1 MAKNNLSNYKNADG
15 LGFPLNFRR
24 GNPNPLDNSSVWA
37 TLAEAQEYAQ
47 TSAVSY
53 VGQILS
59 VLSDDGTSVTIYSI
73 QNEAGLLKEVGTV
86 PVGDG
91 NSITV
96 KDGKIQILGVD
107 EAETGAQLVK
117 QADGTVKWI
126 KPDTTTVD
134 GLQTAVATLQ
144 GDVTELQGDVES
156 LNTNKANKAT
166 TLSGYGIK
174 DAYTKDEVDGKLS
187 SVYKYKGSVATYSAL
202 PTENL
207 EVGFVYNIEAADKKN
222 GIKAGDNVAWNGA
235 AWDVL
240 AGTVDLSDYSTTE
253 EVNTK
258 INDQIEAYDG
268 RIHSELANKVDVI
281 EGKGLSTNDFTDNDK
296 AKLDSVEANAQV
308 NKIDSI
314 DTDQFEI
321 SANIDKKLSI
331 KSLDKSK
338 ITGLSD
344 ALSEKVDKV
353 TGKGLSTNDFTND
366 LKTKLDKVN
375 ENAEINDIKKI
386 TLAGTEAVPDTETK
400 TVDIPI
406 ATKIA
411 LGLVKSSDA
420 ENAVAVAGDG
430 TMTVNSVN
438 VNKLVQTAGDT
449 LIIDGGA
456 LE

>member
-1 MAKNNLSNYKNADG
+1 MAKNNLSNYNKDSDG

-37 TLAEAQEYAQ
+37 TYAEAKEYAE

-59 VLSDDGTSVTIYSI
+59 VLSDDGTSATIYSI

-126 KPDTTTVD
+126 KPDTTTVE
-134 GLQTAVATLQ
+134 GLQTTVAT
-144 GDVTELQGDVES
+144 LQGDVES

-174 DAYTKDEVDGKLS
+174 DAYTKDEVNGLVS
-187 SVYKYKGSVATYSAL
+187 SVYKYKGSVETYSAL
-202 PTENL
+202 PTENNT
-207 EVGFVYNIEAADKKN
+207 VGDVWNVSKADKGN
-222 GIKAGDNVAWNGA
+222 GIKAGDNVAWTENG
-235 AWDVL
+235 WDVL
-240 AGTVDLSDYSTTE
+240 AGTVDLGDYSTTE
-253 EVNTK
+253 AVGTLIDEK
-258 INDQIEAYDG
+258 II
-268 RIHSELANKVDVI
+268 NKVDKVAGKGLSEKDFTAVLETKLTGI
-281 EGKGLSTNDFTDNDK
+281 EEGAQVNKIETVDETQLAISKDKKLSITALDKSKVTGLDTSLADINSTLDKKVDQVAGKGLSTNDLTDELK
-296 AKLDSVEANAQV
+296 AKYDAAEANV
-308 NKIDSI
+308 
-314 DTDQFEI
+314 
-321 SANIDKKLSI
+321 
-331 KSLDKSK
+331 
-338 ITGLSD
+338 
-344 ALSEKVDKV
+344 
-353 TGKGLSTNDFTND
+353 
-366 LKTKLDKVN
+366 
-375 ENAEINDIKKI
+375 IKKI
-386 TLAGTEAVPDTETK
+386 MLGETEATPDESKVVT
-400 TVDIPI
+400 IPA
-406 ATKIA
+406 ATAAA

-420 ENAVAVAGDG
+420 ENAVAVAADG
-430 TMTVNSVN
+430 VMTVNSVN

-449 LIIDGGA
+449 LIIDGGV

>member
-1 MAKNNLSNYKNADG
+1 MAKNNLSNYKDADG

-37 TLAEAQEYAQ
+37 TLAKAQEYAQ

-126 KPDTTTVD
+126 KPDTTTVE
-134 GLQTAVATLQ
+134 GLQTTVAT
-144 GDVTELQGDVES
+144 LQGDVES

-207 EVGFVYNIEAADKKN
+207 EVGFVYNVEAADKKN
-222 GIKAGDNVAWNGA
+222 GIKAGDNVAWNGT

-240 AGTVDLSDYSTTE
+240 AGTVDLGDYSTTE
-253 EVNTK
+253 AVGTLIDEK
-258 INDQIEAYDG
+258 IKD
-268 RIHSELANKVDVI
+268 KVDKVVGKGLSEKDFTAVLETKLTGI
-281 EGKGLSTNDFTDNDK
+281 EEGAQVNKIETVDETQLAISKDKKLSITALDKSKVTGLDTSLKEINATLDKKVDNVVGKGLSTNDLTDELK
-296 AKLDSVEANAQV
+296 AKYDAAEANV
-308 NKIDSI
+308 
-314 DTDQFEI
+314 
-321 SANIDKKLSI
+321 
-331 KSLDKSK
+331 
-338 ITGLSD
+338 
-344 ALSEKVDKV
+344 
-353 TGKGLSTNDFTND
+353 
-366 LKTKLDKVN
+366 
-375 ENAEINDIKKI
+375 IKKI
-386 TLAGTEAVPDTETK
+386 MLGETEATPDESKVVT
-400 TVDIPI
+400 IPA
-406 ATKIA
+406 ATAAA

-420 ENAVAVAGDG
+420 ENAVAVAADG
-430 TMTVNSVN
+430 VMTVNSVN

-449 LIIDGGA
+449 LIIDGGV

>member
-1 MAKNNLSNYKNADG
+1 MAKNNLSNYKDADG

-37 TLAEAQEYAQ
+37 TLAKAQEYAQ

-59 VLSDDGTSVTIYSI
+59 VLSDDGNSVTIYSI

-126 KPDTTTVD
+126 KPDTTTVE
-134 GLQTAVATLQ
+134 GLQTTVAT
-144 GDVTELQGDVES
+144 LQGDVES

-222 GIKAGDNVAWNGA
+222 GIKVGDNVAWNGT

-240 AGTVDLSDYSTTE
+240 AGTVDLGDYSTTE
-253 EVNTK
+253 AVGTLIDEK
-258 INDQIEAYDG
+258 II
-268 RIHSELANKVDVI
+268 NKVDKV
-281 EGKGLSTNDFTDNDK
+281 EGKGLSEKDFT
-296 AKLDSVEANAQV
+296 AVLETKLTGIEEGAQV
-308 NKIDSI
+308 NKIESVDE
-314 DTDQFEI
+314 TQLAI
-321 SANIDKKLSI
+321 SKDKQLSI
-331 KSLDKSK
+331 TALDKSK
-338 ITGLSD
+338 VTGLSD
-344 ALSEKVDKV
+344 ALDEKVDKV

-420 ENAVAVAGDG
+420 ENAVAVAADG
-430 TMTVNSVN
+430 VMTVNSVN

-449 LIIDGGA
+449 LIIDGGVFA
-456 LE
+456 